1 MTTHHGKV
9 YLRRGDSGEYVRQ
22 VQDRLVEL
30 GFAVDVQHN
39 LEAHDTR
46 HAHPAESHG
55 HGTANSSEHE
65 NSQYGEHT
73 TEAVQAFQAAYGLNV
88 TGHID
93 EATWGLLFSDFEG
106 GSIASDDPADRPTA
120 DRLIE
125 LCLHH
130 VNDTY
135 DLGTSADHHDPD
147 VHLFDCAELISWA
160 CAQIGVPNI
169 PSYSGGI
176 WDACARAG
184 HTMSPDTAAHVR
196 GALLYRAPGGKHTYG
211 HVALS
216 LGTGR
221 DTIEAMSSAHGIVV
235 GNIGSRFT
243 DAAYLPGIDYHN

>member
-1 MTTHHGKV
+1 
-9 YLRRGDSGEYVRQ
+9 
-22 VQDRLVEL
+22 
-30 GFAVDVQHN
+30 VDVQHN

-46 HAHPAESHG
+46 HAHPADSHG

-65 NSQYGEHT
+65 NSHTGEHT

-93 EATWGLLFSDFEG
+93 EANLGTAVSPT
-106 GSIASDDPADRPTA
+106 SRAAASPATTRPDRPTA

-184 HTMSPDTAAHVR
+184 HTMSPDTA
-196 GALLYRAPGGKHTYG
+196 GATSAARCSTGRPAASTRT
-211 HVALS
+211 ATWRLS

-221 DTIEAMSSAHGIVV
+221 DTIE
-235 GNIGSRFT
+235 R
-243 DAAYLPGIDYHN
+243 